1 MASILNFV
9 YFMIFVHFLFLVL
22 TEANSNIILS
32 CFINLIVLPY
42 TQFFYHLNDII
53 LLFVYITA
61 TNCTSIAD
69 CASKICALP
78 SVVWCL
84 SHSNT
89 CICL

>member
-22 TEANSNIILS
+22 TEAN
-32 CFINLIVLPY
+32 
-42 TQFFYHLNDII
+42 T
-53 LLFVYITA
+53 